1 MTTGEALMDLL
12 KSCESLCCSW
22 KKKTLE
28 LATITWQRN
37 LVCTYVLCTLK
48 FGTKCGFI
56 EFNCDTLLEDSCTY
70 VFIDEENLN

>member
-1 MTTGEALMDLL
+1 MKAFAVPE
-12 KSCESLCCSW
+12 
-22 KKKTLE
+22 KKTLE

-37 LVCTYVLCTLK
+37 LVTLK

-56 EFNCDTLLEDSCTY
+56 EFNCDTLLEDSCIY